1 VNHNPGDSGQTNKDD
16 LADNE
21 KARNVHSRED
31 SSSPSR
37 NQKLRALLDG
47 LDLTPDQTKDDQIKP
62 VSRDSEILRDVP
74 PHHGN

>member
-1 VNHNPGDSGQTNKDD
+1 MNHNPGDSDQTNKDD
-16 LADNE
+16 LA
-21 KARNVHSRED
+21 
-31 SSSPSR
+31 R

-47 LDLTPDQTKDDQIKP
+47 LDLTPAQTTDDQAKP

>member
-1 VNHNPGDSGQTNKDD
+1 MNHNHGDSDQTNKDD
-16 LADNE
+16 LA
-21 KARNVHSRED
+21 
-31 SSSPSR
+31 R

-47 LDLTPDQTKDDQIKP
+47 LDLTPEQTKDDQAKP